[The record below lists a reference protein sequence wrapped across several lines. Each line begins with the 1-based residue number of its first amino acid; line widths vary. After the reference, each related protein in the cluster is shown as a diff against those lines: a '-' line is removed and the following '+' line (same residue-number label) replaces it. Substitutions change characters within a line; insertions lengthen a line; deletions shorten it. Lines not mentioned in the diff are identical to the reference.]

1 MIYSFDGYELD
12 LQRYE
17 LRYLGHV
24 VKLEPQ
30 VFNVLAYLIQHRH
43 RVVTKDELV
52 EHVWAGRLVS
62 ETTLTSRM
70 MAARR
75 VVGDRGRE
83 QRVIQT
89 SHGRGYRF
97 IAAVEERTV
106 NSSTPEAERRATSR
120 AARAPKPIPLSPR
133 LSTLSAVSVVGR
145 EAEFAQLHG
154 WL

>member
-1 MIYSFDGYELD
+1 MIYSFDEFQLD

-17 LRYLGHV
+17 LRYSGHV
-24 VKLEPQ
+24 IKLEPQ

-62 ETTLTSRM
+62 EATVTSRM

-75 VVGDRGRE
+75 AVGDRGRE

-89 SHGRGYRF
+89 LHGRG
-97 IAAVEERTV
+97 
-106 NSSTPEAERRATSR
+106 
-120 AARAPKPIPLSPR
+120 
-133 LSTLSAVSVVGR
+133 
-145 EAEFAQLHG
+145 
-154 WL
+154 